1 MEALTLGL
9 RERVAAACDEGTRSQ
24 REIAED
30 FGVSVS
36 FITKLLRRRRQGG
49 GVVPPPKPHAGGF
62 PSAIDAAADREL
74 RALVAEQPDATL
86 AELRDR
92 LAAHRPSAARSVPV
106 ICRALARL
114 GLPRKK
120 RRCGRPSATRRGS
133 AGCAAR
139 SAANSRR
146 SCRNG
151 AW

>member
-1 MEALTLGL
+1 MEALTLDL

-24 REIAED
+24 SEIAED

-36 FITKLLRRRRQGG
+36 FITKLLKRRALDG
-49 GVVPPPKPHAGGF
+49 GVVAPPKPHAGGF
-62 PSAIDAAADREL
+62 HSAIDTAADREL

-92 LAAHRPSAARSVPV
+92 LAARRPSAARSVPV

-120 RRCGRPSATRRGS
+120 R
-133 AGCAAR
+133 
-139 SAANSRR
+139 
-146 SCRNG
+146 
-151 AW
+151 